1 MVTIILLTLLASRWI
16 LVTIIGL
23 YLVIVGLHG
32 LYFAI
37 KEKNIRYLVT
47 VPVVFFLEHLCY
59 TVGFWK
65 EVFLP
70 RKMPRPAGEQP
81 K

>member
-1 MVTIILLTLLASRWI
+1 
-16 LVTIIGL
+16 L
-23 YLVIVGLHG
+23 YLVMVGLHG

-37 KEKNIRYLVT
+37 KKKDLRYLVT
-47 VPVVFFLEHLCY
+47 IPVVFILEHICY

-70 RKMPRPAGEQP
+70 RKMPKAAGEPP